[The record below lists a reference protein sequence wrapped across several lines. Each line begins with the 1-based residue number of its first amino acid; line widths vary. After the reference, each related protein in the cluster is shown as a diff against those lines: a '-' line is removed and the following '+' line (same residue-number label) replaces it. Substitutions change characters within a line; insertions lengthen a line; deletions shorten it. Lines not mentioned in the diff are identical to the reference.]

1 MKHASSDFDSESGD
15 PSKAS
20 NNPDP
25 KLSKALLN
33 IFNQERLSPISL
45 DTFSKHLHT
54 RGARPAQMQDFLLK
68 NVYKSMADSN
78 NCGILLNEKRFI
90 PKIYNM
96 ADLFTQSERPK
107 LLHILPAVFEKTYLE
122 ESHIYRRRSLLNVQH
137 YYNIIHKGH

>member
-1 MKHASSDFDSESGD
+1 MKHGSSDFDSESGD
-15 PSKAS
+15 SSKTS

-25 KLSKALLN
+25 KLSKALLD
-33 IFNQERLSPISL
+33 IFNQERMSHVSL

-54 RGARPAQMQDFLLK
+54 RGPRPAQMQDFLLK
-68 NVYKSMADSN
+68 NVFKSMADSN

-107 LLHILPAVFEKTYLE
+107 LLHILPAVFEKTYAE
-122 ESHIYRRRSLLNVQH
+122 DSHIYRRRSLLNIQH